1 MCFFYNKKLVRPS
14 FMIRGTIM
22 TTNQLM
28 FMYAVEEM
36 SFSKAA
42 QKAFVTQQCLS
53 NHIHRLEV
61 SCGVKLFERTPHL
74 QLTEAGKTLY
84 QSFIQ
89 IRDIEEGTLQKLKD
103 RYFLDP
109 RHNTLRNPLKP
120 GTDFSDRSVSG
131 VS

>member
-1 MCFFYNKKLVRPS
+1 
-14 FMIRGTIM
+14 M

-89 IRDIEEGTLQKLKD
+89 IRDIEEGTLQKLKT
-103 RYFLDP
+103 DP

>member
-1 MCFFYNKKLVRPS
+1 
-14 FMIRGTIM
+14 M

-74 QLTEAGKTLY
+74 
-84 QSFIQ
+84 
-89 IRDIEEGTLQKLKD
+89 
-103 RYFLDP
+103 
-109 RHNTLRNPLKP
+109 
-120 GTDFSDRSVSG
+120 
-131 VS
+131 

>member
-1 MCFFYNKKLVRPS
+1 
-14 FMIRGTIM
+14 M

-74 QLTEAGKTLY
+74 QLTEAGKRST
-84 QSFIQ
+84 S
-89 IRDIEEGTLQKLKD
+89 
-103 RYFLDP
+103 
-109 RHNTLRNPLKP
+109 PLFK
-120 GTDFSDRSVSG
+120 SG
-131 VS
+131 ISKKEPCKS